1 MAEDPA
7 AFDSVLRKYWGVFE
21 TPLNQ
26 EVSECTIVLAHV
38 DKNIRINSRLQE
50 FSSSA
55 LIAWNC
61 SSLLGHLLSED
72 LIELARD

>member
-7 AFDSVLRKYWGVFE
+7 GFDSVLRKYWGVFE
-21 TPLNQ
+21 NPLNQ
-26 EVSECTIVLAHV
+26 EVSECTTVLAHM
-38 DKNIRINSRLQE
+38 DKNIKINSRLQE

-61 SSLLGHLLSED
+61 SSLRGCLLSED
-72 LIELARD
+72 LIELVRD

>member
-61 SSLLGHLLSED
+61 SSLLGHLLSEG